1 MKDDIIIS
9 LGFDGSDIESEII
22 TAIDDALG
30 ESSKHIQKRLA
41 EAFRKVSKNSVELES
56 PYNALQEDILENIKD
71 IDKMTAALDKFDKRM
86 NTAFETKKFTGKEGF
101 FSYIDSSELDYISEK
116 FDEINKKH
124 KELLKART
132 TKIIGG
138 VKEDNY
144 KQSLKSIGSKYGV
157 TGTKKEDY
165 VTLYK
170 NIKSFDTGGDI
181 EKETQ
186 RLSDLLVVLAKLD
199 TYKNKSFLSGV
210 FGSNENVSTVSKQT
224 QKLLDKNL
232 GVINK
237 SIEDNYKNLEKEYNL
252 IQESFKSELLTK
264 YEIGQGKLNEK
275 GERIRL
281 TKGEESKFKSIFAS
295 GNDND
300 YANFVSAIA
309 SKNIDA
315 MESSIFS
322 SLSMLE
328 RELPIVPDVD
338 ENNALTSGGEEDLKK
353 IVDMYEGYANLI
365 RVFNSVASK
374 DDQIEIDDSIYADV
388 LNAIEDFPKIIVYMN
403 KVKKIAEV
411 GFRQIETFGDRS
423 PELDESIKSAKLKSV
438 SKDSSQGQEQKSII
452 NLSEQED
459 TKNNVL
465 IGDFSDSL
473 DKMSST
479 VDNLSQTLD
488 GLKANLD
495 KTECC
500 EIIEGLIKELI
511 EETSNIN
518 SKINKTE
525 KTSKDTVGAAAV
537 KNAVNFNKSL
547 MTSVNSFEAEKL
559 KVTDNISNI
568 PEITNAVKNLETKK
582 DNLLN
587 SETLTM
593 NDVLDFNKDVM
604 VLKNL
609 IATKQKEVTD
619 FVKTK
624 DKTLKE
630 AKSVLET
637 LENSDVS
644 GEADVK
650 AEITKLKREITRL
663 SNSDKTSYN
672 FEPIRN
678 RINLAKEAYDTA
690 NNVKKKIEES
700 ITNSNKLLTSS
711 VGAVGNKEIGSYIAK
726 GQTLTY
732 DERLANAKQSLDD
745 AIDSGDV
752 KAILSA
758 EMAIEELNAEIKEN
772 IKLLNEATAVVNEYA
787 TANKKIEKQFGKVS
801 LAQNKNGKLIQGEKI
816 DIAVGDKDIWRGAI
830 NYGEARQLEDIS
842 NINKSFEE
850 NYKKSGKID
859 NIKILSSYDEIIDRQ
874 NKMSI
879 NLDEIIE
886 KDKKAKSATKLMS
899 RMDTWYSQAG
909 KAAKEF
915 NSEFEGIKKQLSSG
929 ELSITSAQ
937 QQFDLL
943 KQFAIEDKKT
953 KASFMSDIAEKVHY
967 QTASTIAQYFGLN
980 DIVRYLRSGI
990 ETIHDFDDALTE
1002 MRKVSDESVSSLKKY
1017 QKETFATA
1025 KEVGTTA
1032 LSIQDSTGDWM
1043 RLGESLDEA
1052 SESAKAAAILFNVS
1066 EFESIDAAT
1075 ESLVAMSAAYKDL
1088 SKMDIIDVL
1097 NKIGNNFSISTSGLS
1112 EALQRSAASLTVA
1125 GNDLQESVALVTAG
1139 NMIVQNPENV
1149 GTGLRTIALR
1159 LSGTKE
1165 AAAELEELG
1174 EETDGLISTQSK
1186 LRKTILEA
1194 TKAATAD
1201 KKGVDIL
1208 DSNGNYKSTYEI
1220 LRDISSVYDEIVAKD
1235 EEMGTNN
1242 VNLLLETIAGK
1253 TRSNIAASI
1262 LQNGET
1268 LREVFEQA
1276 GDAEGS
1282 ALEENAKYVDS
1293 ISGRIAQLQ
1302 TEASRFWST
1311 LIDSETVKSGVSLLD
1326 DMLSTVTKLIDK
1338 FGILVPMLTSVV
1350 GVMSFKGDIPFER
1363 IFKNLPKNNISNIV
1377 KYLSGSALDKS
1388 YLSKF
1393 QSMINPKDDD
1403 GNLIDLSFSEKRN
1416 IYEEMSVGLNKY
1428 NKAAMRSILL
1438 GQEFNNV
1445 TRAEVLKS
1453 FAKNLLISVGAMAA
1467 FAVAAIAIK
1476 KVAEAWD
1483 EAYISAEEYDQMID
1497 EHISKYKEYNS
1508 IIDEN
1513 TTKIEENRNT
1523 INQLS
1528 KDSTVADEERIKR
1541 LEKEN
1546 KKLEEQKKLNEDLA
1560 KKEQSDVIKD
1570 LRGKMDDYYYNYSEG
1585 EYSFSKFWKNPKKY
1599 IKKIGKD
1606 DFNTT
1611 DFTYD
1616 QIKAI
1621 FSSNVPKDVDM
1632 DSVYEQIKTTGVEP
1646 EWLEDYLALSNLV
1659 KNQKEIQKE
1668 KDFILSNLQS
1678 MEDAGI
1684 DITDTSIDFVRENL
1698 SELNKLNLILSQITE
1713 DNEYNRDLIEDYLIQ
1728 GQTGG
1733 YSGVTKLSDE
1743 LINQRDLAIQSIKDL
1758 MKSNPFS
1765 FDEDDIISSTDK
1777 NVQKLIKRMA
1787 RELYGDDSK
1796 EAMDKAAH
1804 ELAVYFADTYS
1815 DLLRTETSGLTAE
1828 FEDIFKMEDVDGV
1841 TKKFKELYDAIDT
1854 VQSGYQALTK
1864 VIEEFN
1870 DTGAINIDS
1879 LQSLISLG
1887 DDWINYLSVENGA
1900 LKLDTKALND
1910 LTAARLLDLKVQA
1923 LQNLSDNVTQI
1934 STEEDALEWLSQQRI
1949 KSALAI
1955 DTETDAIKRNTLA
1968 YIDNL
1973 LTQGK
1978 ISSTTAENLVGTYL
1992 DKFNTVSALFD
2003 NVSLDS
2009 FLGGSDS
2016 SSSSSSSSSSGS
2028 NSTTVVDYL
2037 ERKLNLIDKLAS
2049 NIESKIDDLEGS
2061 ANKNSFIDSLIDV
2074 DTNKISAL
2082 QKAQGIYQQ
2091 MADLYLQQIPAEYR
2105 ELAKNG
2111 GYAIESMDS
2120 ATSTAISNYQTWAD
2134 KVNDVASQIDTLN
2147 AKLKSLQV
2155 DKFNNIKE
2163 DFESIDKLYSD
2174 SKSAIKNIIELL
2186 ERQGQNV
2193 GEGFYTELISR
2204 TKSQMEYLKDEKNRL
2219 QAQLNQAEASG
2230 IAKGTDE
2237 WLNMVSALNDVDSAI
2252 VECNKDILEFNDSLA
2267 NLHWDNLAK
2276 IEDAFSNISSEIS
2289 SIDSLLEDSDITTG
2303 GSDGIFSNKGITR
2316 VALAIEQ
2323 YELARKKVKDYNEE
2337 IATLNAQYRRGIINT
2352 DTYNEKLAELKSKQL
2367 EAATSAESEKD
2378 AIVSLM
2384 KARVDEIKEGIEKE
2398 IDAYEKLIQK
2408 KKEALQAE
2416 KELHDYKKSIN
2427 DKQEEIDSLQ
2437 RQINA
2442 MTGSDDAE
2450 TIAQRLL
2457 LEEQLRDKQ
2466 EEMSELKYDHSISER
2481 EDALDK
2487 ELEHYKEMQNQRV
2500 ETLEKTLENEGIAI
2514 QQAIEMAKSR
2524 SVDVANTLIELEKA
2538 QSIQISESI
2547 IKPWQQSSN
2556 QVASY
2561 GQAITNETS
2570 AFNANLSVMR
2580 NTIYQNQAASD
2591 ALAMSLLNTF
2601 GLSSASLQSNVSA
2614 VYSGLTTASA
2624 SAVGLYGNL
2633 YAALS
2638 SNYGNGVKVTL
2649 DDITNAANAASGSVQ
2664 TLKDYMAGLT
2674 GEVEK
2679 VQNASDWISRYKDNP
2694 RENWKWV
2701 TKSGGDVPAQYRQKF
2716 STKAEAEDALKDL
2729 KNAYSKN
2736 KSLMAMFSGWKVQKF
2751 AKGGVISK
2759 TTDTDKIASMLGE
2772 NVRVYARSGERI
2784 LTEQQNKNFEK
2795 FVNELPNLVGSNV
2808 SKIKNYNSNTAIQPV
2823 INIDAGITVEGNV
2836 DKDFSSEL
2844 EKIQNKYTKTL
2855 TNKLSNALQRYGV
2868 QKNFCKS
2875 M

>member
-1 MKDDIIIS
+1 MKDDVLLS
-9 LGFDGSDIESEII
+9 VSFDKSSIETELIA
-22 TAIDDALG
+22 AIDNAMG
-30 ESSKHIQKRLA
+30 KSSKHVQDGLK
-41 EAFRKVSKNSVELES
+41 EAFKKASSEAAEFES
-56 PYNALQEDILENIKD
+56 PYNELQKDILENIKD
-71 IDKMTAALDKFDKRM
+71 IDKMTEAIGRFNKRIDTALKAKD
-86 NTAFETKKFTGKEGF
+86 FTGKEGLF
-101 FSYIDSSELDYISEK
+101 GYVDSSELDYISEK
-116 FDEINKKH
+116 FDEINKKR
-124 KELLKART
+124 KELLKAQT
-132 TKIIGG
+132 AKIMGG
-138 VKEDNY
+138 VKESSY

-157 TGTKKEDY
+157 TGTTKEDY
-165 VTLYK
+165 ATLYK

-210 FGSNENVSTVSKQT
+210 FGANENVSTVSKQT

-237 SIEDNYKNLEKEYNL
+237 FIEDNYKNLEKEYNL
-252 IQESFKSELLTK
+252 AQESFKSELLTK
-264 YEIGQGKLNEK
+264 YKIGQGVLNES

-281 TKGEESKFKSIFAS
+281 TKGQESKYKSVFTGYEGEAEDFSEYKKAILNKDYETIADLAEDRAADIKSFIENFYTTIS
-295 GNDND
+295 GISNSEEAKSDYGDILEGFIND
-300 YANFVSAIA
+300 YN
-309 SKNIDA
+309 
-315 MESSIFS
+315 
-322 SLSMLE
+322 
-328 RELPIVPDVD
+328 
-338 ENNALTSGGEEDLKK
+338 
-353 IVDMYEGYANLI
+353 GYINLI
-365 RVFNSVASK
+365 KKYNSMVGNGEKMSPEFSDEYNNILKQFSYLEKYQKEIQNVIAIGDRQFFSK
-374 DDQIEIDDSIYADV
+374 EPQIKQKSV
-388 LNAIEDFPKIIVYMN
+388 PKILSQEPEQG
-403 KVKKIAEV
+403 KVV
-411 GFRQIETFGDRS
+411 
-423 PELDESIKSAKLKSV
+423 
-438 SKDSSQGQEQKSII
+438 
-452 NLSEQED
+452 NLSEETA

-609 IATKQKEVTD
+609 IATKQKEVAD

-637 LENSDVS
+637 LESSDVS
-644 GEADVK
+644 DYVNVK
-650 AEITKLKREITRL
+650 AEITKLKRETTRL

-732 DERLANAKQSLDD
+732 DERLANAKQSLDN
-745 AIDSGDV
+745 AVDSGDV

-772 IKLLNEATAVVNEYA
+772 IKLLNKATAVVNEYA

-801 LAQNKNGKLIQGEKI
+801 LARNEEGELIQDEKI
-816 DIAVGDKDIWRGAI
+816 PITVKDKDLWRGNI
-830 NYGEARQLEDIS
+830 NYEDAKGLENVVKVNELFKD
-842 NINKSFEE
+842 KEKGFFDE
-850 NYKKSGKID
+850 SGNLNNTKVL
-859 NIKILSSYDEIIDRQ
+859 NSYDDILGKQD
-874 NKMSI
+874 KMMS

-980 DIVRYLRSGI
+980 DIVRYLRNGI

-1311 LIDSETVKSGVSLLD
+1311 LIDSDTIKGGVSLLD

-1350 GVMSFKGDIPFER
+1350 GVMSFKGDIPYER
-1363 IFKNLPKNNISNIV
+1363 FFKNFKLGFADTKNGEKTNMVNLAE
-1377 KYLSGSALDKS
+1377 YLSGSALDTK
-1388 YLSKF
+1388 LLKEFKNKISKF
-1393 QSMINPKDDD
+1393 KFGDPERVKA
-1403 GNLIDLSFSEKRN
+1403 
-1416 IYEEMSVGLNKY
+1416 YEEMSVGLNKY

-1467 FAVAAIAIK
+1467 FAAAAIAIR
-1476 KVAEAWD
+1476 KVSEAWD
-1483 EAYISAEEYDQMID
+1483 EAYVSAEEYDQIID

-1513 TTKIEENRNT
+1513 TSKIKENKNI

-1528 KDSTVADEERIKR
+1528 KDSTVADEERLKR
-1541 LEKEN
+1541 LEREN

-1560 KKEQSDVIKD
+1560 KKEQKEVVKD

-1585 EYSFSKFWKNPKKY
+1585 KYSPIKFWKNPKKY
-1599 IKKIGKD
+1599 INKMGMS

-1611 DFTYD
+1611 DLTYD
-1616 QIKAI
+1616 QIKSM
-1621 FSSNVPKDVDM
+1621 FSGNM
-1632 DSVYEQIKTTGVEP
+1632 P
-1646 EWLEDYLALSNLV
+1646 EIYKKLIYGEG
-1659 KNQKEIQKE
+1659 NQKEIQKE

-2186 ERQGQNV
+2186 EKQGQNV

-2252 VECNKDILEFNDSLA
+2252 VECDKDILEFNDSLA

-2457 LEEQLRDKQ
+2457 LEEQLKDKQ

-2679 VQNASDWISRYKDNP
+2679 VQNASDWISRYKDSP

-2701 TKSGGDVPAQYRQKF
+2701 TKNGGDVPAQYRQIF
-2716 STKAEAEDALKDL
+2716 STKGEAEDALKDL